1 MGRVPINPN
10 VQRRLYAESMGK
22 CMNPNCLK
30 DLFDSNG
37 DIIEKAHID
46 PYCKT
51 ADNTFE
57 NLVVLCPN
65 CHTNFDKNKAFTP
78 EEVLHWKEI
87 RKQDIKRFFSKHYS
101 SFNELK
107 KNVKPLLMAN
117 KTIYEKYY
125 LGGNKQLW
133 DKFEINI
140 LINNRKIKET
150 IENNLNLFQTNK
162 NPEYS
167 NLSVIHTFLQHIQEY
182 EITRQNDE
190 IIRTI
195 LFPAEINS
203 IFDIEP
209 VSESIFPST
218 ESLEALITELN
229 NEGSFESVV
238 LDDDT
243 PRININR
250 ENETDIVYLSDTPK
264 LRQMYYDYKCFR
276 KSEVRLNSLVYALR
290 RIRNLGLDYEFPIY
304 NNLRVIRTKND
315 KIYFVY
321 KYCLSE
327 AEMRELC
334 PDEGSIVVNLHNW
347 NGDKC
352 ISKAAYDIAKEM
364 NVKLF
369 IVNDLFEYVRS
380 IKHKG

>member
-117 KTIYEKYY
+117 KTIYEK
-125 LGGNKQLW
+125 
-133 DKFEINI
+133 
-140 LINNRKIKET
+140 
-150 IENNLNLFQTNK
+150 
-162 NPEYS
+162 
-167 NLSVIHTFLQHIQEY
+167 
-182 EITRQNDE
+182 
-190 IIRTI
+190 
-195 LFPAEINS
+195 
-203 IFDIEP
+203 
-209 VSESIFPST
+209 
-218 ESLEALITELN
+218 
-229 NEGSFESVV
+229 
-238 LDDDT
+238 
-243 PRININR
+243 
-250 ENETDIVYLSDTPK
+250 
-264 LRQMYYDYKCFR
+264 
-276 KSEVRLNSLVYALR
+276 
-290 RIRNLGLDYEFPIY
+290 
-304 NNLRVIRTKND
+304 
-315 KIYFVY
+315 
-321 KYCLSE
+321 
-327 AEMRELC
+327 
-334 PDEGSIVVNLHNW
+334 
-347 NGDKC
+347 
-352 ISKAAYDIAKEM
+352 
-364 NVKLF
+364 
-369 IVNDLFEYVRS
+369 
-380 IKHKG
+380 